1 MKVEIQGDICVA
13 SGKNWHY
20 EQMGVLKVFT
30 QTGKVPSLRVIRTM
44 IKLIK
49 SIQLAVK

>member
-1 MKVEIQGDICVA
+1 MKVEINDHVCVA

-20 EQMGVLKVFT
+20 EQVGDVKVFT

-44 IKLIK
+44 IKLIN
-49 SIQLAVK
+49 SIKGE